1 MPTLTLPYKHDPA
14 TNTPIPAQIH
24 YSSSSSSTPRP
35 VVLVFH
41 AGGFASGSTA
51 MIPPSQIAYL
61 TDTLGVIVVTPA
73 YRLCPQVSLRDG
85 PVADARDCLAWVRAP
100 GAGGMA
106 EALARETSTSG
117 APVVADVGRVGAMG
131 HSAGGM
137 LALEL
142 GNEPNPPAAILDFYG
157 VKYLSDPFWTAPLA
171 AFAGV
176 PDAPAALRARVHAE
190 SPVPLAAPPMF
201 VDGRPDLG
209 TPRSAW
215 MIHAIKRGTWL
226 RGVEEKERVLVD

>member
-1 MPTLTLPYKHDPA
+1 MPTLTLPYKHDPS

-24 YSSSSSSTPRP
+24 YSSSSSSSSARPKP

-51 MIPPSQIAYL
+51 MIPPSQIAHL

-85 PVADARDCLAWVRAP
+85 PVADARDCLAWVRRAAP
-100 GAGGMA
+100 GGGMA
-106 EALARETSTSG
+106 EALARETSS
-117 APVVADVGRVGAMG
+117 VVADVGR
-131 HSAGGM
+131 
-137 LALEL
+137 

-176 PDAPAALRARVHAE
+176 PDAPAALRARVYAE

-201 VDGRPDLG
+201 VDGKPDLG

-215 MIHAIKRGTWL
+215 MIHAIKKGTWL
-226 RGVEEKERVLVD
+226 RGCVEEAEEK